1 MCIHHHRHYSTVF
14 VTCAFALQAIGT
26 PNVVGVL
33 RSHSGTNPSFHPS
46 NKSDLPFAWIAAPNA
61 DRLCAPFL
69 AAPQAHQVLQLMT
82 SGTADELR
90 GLRAF
95 RSPRV
100 QPGDGK
106 ALKEA
111 RRRPP
116 CKLHRCKCNATQS
129 GNESQASVFPKAKS
143 KLSSNCSPTPLF
155 WKCGCLL
162 R

>member
-1 MCIHHHRHYSTVF
+1 MQVQGSDIVDWGRWSR
-14 VTCAFALQAIGT
+14 
-26 PNVVGVL
+26 
-33 RSHSGTNPSFHPS
+33 RSKRRYRILYWSCVCGHSGTNPSFHPS
-46 NKSDLPFAWIAAPNA
+46 NKADLPFAWIAAPNA

-116 CKLHRCKCNATQS
+116 CKLHRCKWNPIQL
-129 GNESQASVFPKAKS
+129 GNESHASVFPKAKS
-143 KLSSNCSPTPLF
+143 KLCSNCSPTPLF